1 MSPLSDRHIV
11 LGITGGIAAYK
22 SCELVRRLQ
31 DHGMSVQVV
40 MTEAA
45 TRFVSA
51 MTFQALSGRPVY
63 TDAWDPRVA
72 NHMPHID
79 LSREADGILV
89 APASADFMARLA
101 QGQSNDLL
109 TTLCLAREVPLWIA
123 PAMNR
128 QMWQHPATQDN
139 AERLRR
145 HGVTLWGPGQGSQ
158 ACGEVGDGRML
169 EPAELIVRLEATF
182 GDTAAEKIDRQTSPA
197 SGVDNLSGAKPPSS
211 RRVPLRGLLDGRR
224 VVITAGP
231 TFEPIDPVR
240 GITNRSSG
248 KMGFALAE
256 AAVAAGAQVT
266 LVAGPV
272 SLATPQGLRRIDVT
286 TAIEMAAAVQ
296 SCLPLSPRDL
306 FIGVA
311 AVADWRPAEVRD
323 GKIKKDQGGGLDGL
337 AWIENPDILSTV
349 GHLPPE
355 ERPYTVGFAAET
367 GSEED
372 LRSLL
377 GPKRARKAAN
387 LMVGNLAVP
396 TFGQDR
402 ATLVLFDGE
411 RYTPLQADTKSA
423 QAHQIILTIAHAL
436 RNAEA

>member
-1 MSPLSDRHIV
+1 
-11 LGITGGIAAYK
+11 
-22 SCELVRRLQ
+22 
-31 DHGMSVQVV
+31 
-40 MTEAA
+40 
-45 TRFVSA
+45 
-51 MTFQALSGRPVY
+51 
-63 TDAWDPRVA
+63 
-72 NHMPHID
+72 
-79 LSREADGILV
+79 
-89 APASADFMARLA
+89 
-101 QGQSNDLL
+101 
-109 TTLCLAREVPLWIA
+109 
-123 PAMNR
+123 
-128 QMWQHPATQDN
+128 
-139 AERLRR
+139 
-145 HGVTLWGPGQGSQ
+145 
-158 ACGEVGDGRML
+158 
-169 EPAELIVRLEATF
+169 
-182 GDTAAEKIDRQTSPA
+182 
-197 SGVDNLSGAKPPSS
+197 
-211 RRVPLRGLLDGRR
+211 
-224 VVITAGP
+224 
-231 TFEPIDPVR
+231 
-240 GITNRSSG
+240 
-248 KMGFALAE
+248 MGFALAE